1 MLDSIPGQVFVV
13 GVLLLISTIAYSSQY
28 FIFIPALRDSL
39 TLSAF
44 QVLVPF
50 NIFVLLIYY
59 NYYLAV
65 TTNPGKIPSNWKPP
79 AFITE
84 LSNNK
89 ESNPDQPITTPPRFC
104 KTCQLYK
111 PPRTH
116 HCRYC
121 HCCVLKMDHHC
132 PWINNCVGIYNY
144 PHFLRFIFFV
154 NLSCTYVLVLLIWRT
169 RCIMDAIRH
178 FRFDAEPTTTEVI
191 FLVINFVLSIVVLFS
206 VGILGGYHLYCLL
219 RNQSTIEAWERGKVE
234 TLVRRRKIPPFDY
247 PFGLGIY
254 KNICSVLGKNPL
266 LWLWPTRNGVTG
278 DGLIFEV
285 PTHIDPR
292 SQHFWPPRDPDD
304 LRPSIFS
311 SKYKRQQERRQQ
323 LQRQRQWKLHQQQ
336 QQQEGGEMELDP
348 LMMTDGDDVDDSEDY
363 YDSGS
368 FVTDSDDEYSLTDEE
383 HNMQKFVSGSI
394 YNLAGVSADSHQ
406 DHHHHHHHHYNNNET
421 TTNHRHN
428 HRLLQQQQQ
437 QQQQQS
443 SSQSATHTPQLYYP
457 DDSSD
462 NDDADH
468 DDTIPLSSFLSR
480 SSPSKDTKED

>member
-28 FIFIPALRDSL
+28 FIFIPALQDSL
-39 TLSAF
+39 TLSGF

-89 ESNPDQPITTPPRFC
+89 ESNPDQPMTTPPRFC

-144 PHFLRFIFFV
+144 PHFIRFIFFV

-234 TLVRRRKIPPFDY
+234 TLIRRRKIPPFDY
-247 PFGLGIY
+247 PFSFGVY
-254 KNICSVLGKNPL
+254 KNICSVLGNNPL
-266 LWLWPTRNGVTG
+266 LWLWPTRNGATG

-323 LQRQRQWKLHQQQ
+323 LQRQRQWKQQQ
-336 QQQEGGEMELDP
+336 QQQQQQGDMEVDP

-363 YDSGS
+363 YDSDS

-394 YNLAGVSADSHQ
+394 YNLAGVSADSNT
-406 DHHHHHHHHYNNNET
+406 DHHHHYNNHG
-421 TTNHRHN
+421 TTNHRHS
-428 HRLLQQQQQ
+428 HRHIQQQQQ
-437 QQQQQS
+437 QQYDHQRPSS
-443 SSQSATHTPQLYYP
+443 SSQSATHTPQLSYP

-468 DDTIPLSSFLSR
+468 DDTIPLSSLLSR